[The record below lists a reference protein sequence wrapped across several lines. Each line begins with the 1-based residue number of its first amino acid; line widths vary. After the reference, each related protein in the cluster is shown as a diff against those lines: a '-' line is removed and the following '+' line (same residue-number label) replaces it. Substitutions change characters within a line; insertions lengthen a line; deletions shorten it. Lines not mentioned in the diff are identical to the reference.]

1 MKSTEFAVTTGNRLV
16 TDLTNE
22 IARFCSGDGDGLVNV
37 FVPHAT
43 AGVAIIETGS
53 GTEPDLELALEG
65 LLPTKDIYRHRRG
78 SLGHG
83 RDHVMPAFISP
94 SVSIPVLNGRLALGT
109 WQSVVLVDPNG
120 DNPHRHVRLSF
131 IAG

>member
-53 GTEPDLELALEG
+53 GTEPDLELAL
-65 LLPTKDIYRHRRG
+65 R
-78 SLGHG
+78 
-83 RDHVMPAFISP
+83 ACC
-94 SVSIPVLNGRLALGT
+94 RLRTSTVTGT
-109 WQSVVLVDPNG
+109 AASG
-120 DNPHRHVRLSF
+120 T
-131 IAG
+131 AATT

>member
-1 MKSTEFAVTTGNRLV
+1 MESTELAVTTGNRLV

-22 IARFCSGDGDGLVNV
+22 IARFCADAGDGLVNV

-65 LLPTKDIYRHRRG
+65 LLPTKDIYRHRHG

-94 SVSIPVLNGRLALGT
+94 SVSIPVLNGRWALGT